1 MKTESVGIC
10 CAILQVDTNELLIT
24 IPIMHTPMCIKRIL
38 SASCNHRSASW
49 LSVAI

>member
-10 CAILQVDTNELLIT
+10 CAILQVDTNELIT
-24 IPIMHTPMCIKRIL
+24 IPIMHTPLYIKRIL
-38 SASCNHRSASW
+38 LASCNHRLASW